1 MKALL
6 LSQYKQLD
14 YVDFPDPEYGPD
26 DLLIKV
32 QACGICGSD
41 IHGYDGSTGRRVPP
55 LIMGHEASGDV
66 VAVGANVKDFKSGDR
81 VTFDSMISCGRCKFC
96 TAGQINLCDNRQV
109 MGVSPG
115 DYRRHGAFADYVV
128 VPRHIA
134 FRLPDAI
141 SYVHA
146 AMVEPVSVV
155 VHATNL
161 APKKLGQTAVVV
173 GTGMIGLLA
182 VQALKAAGY
191 SRVFAI
197 DLEDRKLETARQ
209 LGADAVVNPKNT
221 DAAKAIQDLTG
232 GRGADLAM
240 ECVGATA
247 PVQTAIACVRKGG
260 AVTLV
265 GNITPKIELNLQSV
279 VTREIALYGSCA
291 SAGEYPECL
300 DLISRG
306 VIKVDPIISAM
317 APLNEGASWFERLY
331 GHDPELMKVI
341 LKPVN
346 S

>member
-6 LSQYKQLD
+6 LTQYKQLE

-26 DLLIKV
+26 DLLV
-32 QACGICGSD
+32 RVRACGICGSD
-41 IHGYDGSTGRRVPP
+41 IHGFDGSSGRRVPP
-55 LIMGHEASGDV
+55 LIMGHEASGEV
-66 VAVGANVKDFKSGDR
+66 AAVGANVKSFRTGDR
-81 VTFDSMISCGRCKFC
+81 VTFDSMISCGKCGFC
-96 TAGQINLCDNRQV
+96 AAGEINLCDNRQV
-109 MGVSPG
+109 LGVSPG
-115 DYRRHGAFADYVV
+115 DYRRHGAFAEFVT
-128 VPRHIA
+128 VPARIA
-134 FRLPDAI
+134 FRLPEGVK
-141 SYVHA
+141 YEHA

-191 SRVFAI
+191 GRVFAV
-197 DLEDRKLETARQ
+197 DLEDHKLKLAME
-209 LGADAVVNPKNT
+209 LGADAAINPKST
-221 DAAKAIQDLTG
+221 DAVKAIQDLTS

-260 AVTLV
+260 RVTLV
-265 GNITPKIELNLQSV
+265 GNITPKIDLNLQAV
-279 VTREIALYGSCA
+279 VTREITLYGSCA

-300 DLISRG
+300 DLINSG
-306 VIKVDPIISAM
+306 VIRVEPIISAQ
-317 APLNEGASWFERLY
+317 APLSEGAQWFDRLY

-341 LKPVN
+341 LQPV
-346 S
+346 

>member
-6 LSQYKQLD
+6 LTQYKQLE
-14 YVDFPDPEYGPD
+14 YVDFPDPEYGAD
-26 DLLIKV
+26 DLLVKV
-32 QACGICGSD
+32 RACGICGSD
-41 IHGYDGSTGRRVPP
+41 IHGFDGSSGRRVPP
-55 LIMGHEASGDV
+55 LIMGHEASGEV
-66 VAVGANVKDFKSGDR
+66 AAVGANVADFKVGER

-96 TAGQINLCDNRQV
+96 ASGEINLCDNRQV

-115 DYRRHGAFADYVV
+115 DYRRHGAFAEYVV
-128 VPRHIA
+128 VPRRIA
-134 FRLPDAI
+134 FRLPDAV
-141 SYVHA
+141 SYEHA

-161 APKKLGQTAVVV
+161 APKRLGQTAVVV

-191 SRVFAI
+191 GRVFAV
-197 DLEDRKLETARQ
+197 DLEDRKLEIAKQ

-221 DAAKAIQDLTG
+221 DAAKAIQELTG

-247 PVQTAIACVRKGG
+247 PVQTALACVRKGG

-279 VTREIALYGSCA
+279 VTREITLYGSCA

-306 VIKVDPIISAM
+306 VIQVSPIISAL
-317 APLNEGASWFERLY
+317 APLSEGANWFDRLY

-341 LKPVN
+341 LQPV
-346 S
+346 

>member
-6 LSQYKQLD
+6 LTQYKQLE
-14 YVDFPDPEYGPD
+14 YVDFPDPEYGAD
-26 DLLIKV
+26 DLLVKV

-41 IHGYDGSTGRRVPP
+41 IHGFDGSSGRRVPP
-55 LIMGHEASGDV
+55 LIMGHEASGDIA
-66 VAVGANVKDFKSGDR
+66 AVGANVKDFKVGER

-96 TAGQINLCDNRQV
+96 ASGEINLCDNRQV

-115 DYRRHGAFADYVV
+115 DYRRHGAFAEYVV

-141 SYVHA
+141 SYEHA

-161 APKKLGQTAVVV
+161 APRKLGQTAVVV

-191 SRVFAI
+191 GRVFAI
-197 DLEDRKLETARQ
+197 DLEDRKLEIAKQ
-209 LGADAVVNPKNT
+209 LGADAVVNPRSA
-221 DAAKAIQDLTG
+221 DAVKAIQDLTG
-232 GRGADLAM
+232 GRGTDLAM
-240 ECVGATA
+240 ECVGATV

-260 AVTLV
+260 SVTLV

-279 VTREIALYGSCA
+279 VTREITLYGSCA

-306 VIKVDPIISAM
+306 VIEVAPIISAL
-317 APLNEGASWFERLY
+317 APLNEGASWFDRLY

-341 LKPVN
+341 LKPV
-346 S
+346 

>member
-6 LSQYKQLD
+6 LTQYKQLE

-26 DLLIKV
+26 DLLV
-32 QACGICGSD
+32 RVRACGICGSD
-41 IHGYDGSTGRRVPP
+41 IHGFDGSSGRRVPP
-55 LIMGHEASGDV
+55 LIMGHEASGEIA
-66 VAVGANVKDFKSGDR
+66 AVGANVKAFRAGDR
-81 VTFDSMISCGRCKFC
+81 VTFDSMISCGKCAFC
-96 TAGQINLCDNRQV
+96 ASGDINLCDNRQV
-109 MGVSPG
+109 LGVSPG
-115 DYRRHGAFADYVV
+115 DYRRHGAFAEFVT
-128 VPRHIA
+128 VPARIA
-134 FRLPDAI
+134 FRLPDGVK
-141 SYVHA
+141 YEHA

-191 SRVFAI
+191 SRVFAV
-197 DLEDRKLETARQ
+197 DLEDHKLKLAQE
-209 LGADAVVNPKNT
+209 LGADAAINPKST
-221 DAAKAIQDLTG
+221 DAVKAVQELTG

-260 AVTLV
+260 SVTLV
-265 GNITPKIELNLQSV
+265 GNITPKIDLNLQSV
-279 VTREIALYGSCA
+279 VTREITLFGSCA

-300 DLISRG
+300 DLINSG
-306 VIKVDPIISAM
+306 VIRVEPIISAQ
-317 APLNEGASWFERLY
+317 APLSEGAQWFDRLY

-341 LKPVN
+341 LQPV
-346 S
+346 